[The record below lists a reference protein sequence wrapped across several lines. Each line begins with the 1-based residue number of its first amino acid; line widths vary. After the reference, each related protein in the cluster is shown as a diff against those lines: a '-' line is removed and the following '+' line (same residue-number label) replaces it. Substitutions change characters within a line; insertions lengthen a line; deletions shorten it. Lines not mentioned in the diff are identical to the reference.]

1 VSSDWLI
8 PQWPAPAWVKAVCT
22 TRAGGRSSGVFASMN
37 LGDHVGDDVAC
48 VAANRSLLVQALN
61 AQPVFMRQVHGS
73 TVVSLSRDGADS
85 PLQADGALSMESG
98 LACTVLVADCLPILL
113 AHRSLPLVAAVH
125 AGWRGLAGVVDAQG
139 RAVGVVEVA
148 LAQMAQAA
156 GCSAAELAPELLAW
170 LGPCIGP
177 QAFEVGAEVRVAF
190 MQADPS
196 AARFFAAG
204 VAGKFWA
211 DLLGLARARLCAQGP
226 VACYGNDGSAHWCT
240 VNNSAFFSH
249 RRSSARPGA
258 LPGET
263 GGRMAACIWLV

>member
-1 VSSDWLI
+1 MHPDWLI

-22 TRAGGRSSGVFASMN
+22 TRAGGRSGGVFSSMN
-37 LGDHVGDDVAC
+37 LGDHVGDEAAC
-48 VAANRSLLVQALN
+48 VAANRAALAKALN

-73 TVVSLSRDGADS
+73 AVVSLSRGGTGS
-85 PLQADGALSMESG
+85 PPQADGALSMQPG

-125 AGWRGLAGVVDAQG
+125 AGWRGLAGVPDAQG
-139 RAVGVVEVA
+139 GASGVLEAA
-148 LAQMAQAA
+148 LAKMAEAA
-156 GCSAAELAPELLAW
+156 GCSSAELSGELLAW

-177 QAFEVGAEVRVAF
+177 QAFEVGADVRAAF
-190 MQADPS
+190 MQADAS
-196 AARFFAAG
+196 AARYF
-204 VAGKFWA
+204 VAGAPGKYLA
-211 DLLGLARARLCAQGP
+211 DLPALARARLGAVGSIH
-226 VACYGNDGSAHWCT
+226 CYGNDGTAAWCT